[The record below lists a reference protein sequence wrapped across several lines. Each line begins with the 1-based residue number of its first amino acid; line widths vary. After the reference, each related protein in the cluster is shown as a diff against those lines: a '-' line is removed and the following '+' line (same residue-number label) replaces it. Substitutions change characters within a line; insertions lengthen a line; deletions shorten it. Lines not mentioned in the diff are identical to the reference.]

1 VLLKDRTAVISG
13 GASQRG
19 IGLATAKLFADHGAW
34 VAILDLDGPGAER
47 AAAELGP
54 RHIGVACDVTSPD
67 SCRDAA
73 GKVLAAF
80 GHLDILVN
88 NAGITQPLR
97 FMDIS
102 SGNWAK
108 VMAVNLDGVF
118 NLSQAFVP
126 HMRERKRGSIVCMSS
141 VSAQRGGGIF
151 GGPHYS
157 AAKAGVLGLA
167 KAMAREL
174 GPDGI
179 RVNCV
184 TPGLIQT
191 DITGGKLTPELKAE
205 IRKGIPLDRLGEATD
220 VAGAYL
226 FLASDLSSYIT
237 GAVLDVNG
245 GMLIHG

>member
-1 VLLKDRTAVISG
+1 MLLADKVAVISG
-13 GASQRG
+13 AASPRG
-19 IGLATAKLFADHGAW
+19 IGLATAKLFAQHGARI
-34 VAILDLDGPGAER
+34 AILDLDGPGATR

-54 RHIGVACDVTSPD
+54 EHRGFVCNVADPE
-67 SCRDAA
+67 SCKRAA
-73 GKVLAAF
+73 GDVLAAF
-80 GHLDILVN
+80 GQADILLA
-88 NAGITQPLR
+88 NAGITQPVK
-97 FMDIS
+97 FMDITPADWDRIMS
-102 SGNWAK
+102 
-108 VMAVNLDGVF
+108 VNLDGVF
-118 NLSQAFVP
+118 YLSQAFVP
-126 HMRERKRGSIVCMSS
+126 HMRERKRGSIACMSS

-174 GPDGI
+174 GPDNI

-191 DITGGKLTPELKAE
+191 DITSGMLTDELRGE
-205 IRKGIPLDRLGEATD
+205 IRKGIPLDRLGNAED

-237 GAVLDVNG
+237 GAVIDVNG
-245 GMLIHG
+245 GMLIH